1 MSDEMPISFQV
12 QKGIQRRLEHYAL
25 ELVPPFEWDP
35 KCPHC
40 RCKEFW
46 TLPFSYLV
54 ICRRCGLIFDE
65 ALADTGPESA
75 T

>member
-1 MSDEMPISFQV
+1 MSDDMPVSFQ
-12 QKGIQRRLEHYAL
+12 IQLKRLEHYAI
-25 ELVPPFEWDP
+25 EPTISAEGDP

-40 RCKEFW
+40 REKKFW
-46 TLPFSYLV
+46 ILPFSSLV

-65 ALADTGPESA
+65 SLADTGPESA